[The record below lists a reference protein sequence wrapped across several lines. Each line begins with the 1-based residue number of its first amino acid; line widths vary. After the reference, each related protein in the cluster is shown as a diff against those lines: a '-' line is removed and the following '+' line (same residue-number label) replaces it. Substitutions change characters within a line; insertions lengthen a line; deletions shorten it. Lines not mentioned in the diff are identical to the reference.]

1 MTQILRILL
10 PLPNIPPLDYEY
22 HLDEKIET
30 SDLVLVPFKNKEI
43 TAIVFE
49 IDPKDAFSGQLKKVI
64 KKHSFSLS
72 KNFMSFIIKAKEYYL
87 ADFGQIAKMVLPV
100 EMENKYHPLEQEI
113 PDKFNLTDL
122 NKAQEQA
129 LEQITSSIKPS
140 LLFGITGSGK
150 TEVYFHLIAREIKKG
165 KQVLLILPEIA
176 LTQQILDRF
185 ETRFG
190 FKSGVWHS
198 SVTKTNKQ
206 KILKGIASGSIKI
219 IIGARS
225 SLFLPYKD
233 LSLIIVDEEHDQ
245 SYKQESLT
253 HYNAR
258 DMAVLRGYL
267 EGFRVLL
274 GSATP
279 SVESYHNCMHGKYQ
293 LLHLDHRYQNVLLPT
308 IDIIDMKQE
317 KLPEGRWISQSLKD
331 QVDRALTKS
340 EQVLLFLNRKG
351 YAPVIICKSC
361 GHKVSCR
368 HCSTY
373 LVLHKIKERLECHR
387 CGFYTKIFIK
397 CPECKLE
404 DSFIPC
410 GPGIER
416 LHEEA
421 VELFPKAKII
431 AISKDNFSNINEAN
445 EILHKIEKHE
455 VDIIIGTQ
463 IITKGYHFPKLNFVG
478 IIDVDLG
485 FNNCDLKS
493 FEYTFQLLQQV
504 SGRAGRETAGRVL
517 LQTYQKSSKIM
528 DYVVNNN
535 YQDFIEYE
543 LENRSKGS
551 MPPFSKV
558 ALVMTMAAKSDKA
571 HSFAKELLYLA
582 PKINDLKIWGPAPAS
597 LTKLKG
603 KYRYNLLVICSKN
616 IALQQYL
623 TNWIG
628 KIKIPWQI
636 NLKIDIDPY
645 NLT

>member
-22 HLDEKIET
+22 NLDEKIEVG
-30 SDLVLVPFKNKEI
+30 DLVLVPFKSKEV

-49 IDPKDAFSGQLKKVI
+49 IEPKETFSGQLKKVI
-64 KKHSFSLS
+64 TKHPFSLS
-72 KNFMSFIIKAKEYYL
+72 SSFMNFIIKAKEYYL
-87 ADFGQIAKMVLPV
+87 ADFGQVAKMVLPM
-100 EMENKYHPLEQEI
+100 ELENKYQPLEQEI
-113 PDKFNLTDL
+113 PEKFNLSPL
-122 NKAQEQA
+122 NKAQEEA
-129 LEQITSSIKPS
+129 LEKIKNSNQPS

-150 TEVYFHLIAREIKKG
+150 TEVYFHLIAEEVRKG

-185 ETRFG
+185 EARFG
-190 FKSGVWHS
+190 FKSTTWHS

-206 KILKGIASGSIKI
+206 KILKGIASGTVQVV
-219 IIGARS
+219 IGARS
-225 SLFLPYKD
+225 SLFLPYKN
-233 LSLIIVDEEHDQ
+233 LSLVIVDEEHDQ

-258 DMAVLRGYL
+258 DMAVLRGHL
-267 EGFRVLL
+267 EDFKVLL

-279 SVESYHNCMHGKYQ
+279 SVESYHNATQNKYQ
-293 LLHLDHRYQNVLLPT
+293 LLYLDHRYQNVLLPS
-308 IDIIDMKQE
+308 IDIIDMRKE

-331 QVDRALTKS
+331 QVESSLTKG

-373 LVLHKIKERLECHR
+373 LVLHKSKERLECHR
-387 CGFYTKIFIK
+387 CGFYTKIFIN
-397 CPECKLE
+397 CPECKTE
-404 DSFIPC
+404 NSFIPC

-421 VELFPKAKII
+421 IELFPGAKII
-431 AISKDNFSNINEAN
+431 AISKDNFSNISEAN
-445 EILHKIEKHE
+445 EILSKIEKHE

-528 DYVVNNN
+528 DYVVSNN

-543 LENRSKGS
+543 LENRSRGS

-558 ALVMTMAAKSDKA
+558 ALVMIMATKSDKA
-571 HSFAKELLYLA
+571 HGFAKELLYLA
-582 PKINDLKIWGPAPAS
+582 PKVNDLKIWGPAPAS

-623 TNWIG
+623 SSWIS
-628 KIKIPWQI
+628 KIKVPWQI